1 VDGEA
6 KMPECIFCKIIRKE
20 INAGVV
26 YEDDRV
32 LAFNDIAPQAPV
44 HILVIPKEHAASFVN
59 LQDFS
64 VVGHIYQ
71 VIRQIAKQRGVEQD
85 GFRVVVNHGRAAGQ
99 AVAHLHFHLLGG
111 RNFSW
116 PPG

>member
-1 VDGEA
+1 
-6 KMPECIFCKIIRKE
+6 MSECLFCKIVRKE
-20 INAGVV
+20 IPGDIV
-26 YEDDRV
+26 YEDGKI

-44 HILVIPKEHAASFVN
+44 HILVIPKEHAASFVG
-59 LQDFS
+59 LQDSS
-64 VVGHIYQ
+64 VIGKIYQ
-71 VIRQIAKQRGVEQD
+71 VIGQLAEQKGVDQT

-99 AVAHLHFHLLGG
+99 AVPHLHFHLLGG